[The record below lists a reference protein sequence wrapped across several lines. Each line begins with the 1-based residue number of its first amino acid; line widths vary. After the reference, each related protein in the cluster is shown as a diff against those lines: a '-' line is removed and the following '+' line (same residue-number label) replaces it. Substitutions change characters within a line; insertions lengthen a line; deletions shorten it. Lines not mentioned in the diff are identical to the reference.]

1 MITVYRVLAGT
12 VAALVGVQ
20 AASHA
25 WASAGLGAYIMG
37 GAVVDK
43 SMMEDTGGPLPFPEV
58 LGILIHGLNGGIIIP
73 AVALA
78 LLVVSFFTR
87 VPRALMWA
95 AIVLGLV
102 ALQMTL
108 GYAAHGM
115 AVLAIFHG
123 LNALLLLLAAV
134 SALRNARR
142 PVAAP
147 DVAAP
152 TTARGSVAV

>member
-1 MITVYRVLAGT
+1 MITAYRVLAGT

-25 WASAGLGAYIMG
+25 WVSAGLGAYIMG

-43 SMMEDTGGPLPFPEV
+43 SMMEDTGGPLPFPEAI
-58 LGILIHGLNGGIIIP
+58 GFMIHGLNGSLVIP

-87 VPRALMWA
+87 ASRAVMWA

-102 ALQMTL
+102 ALQVTL
-108 GYAAHGM
+108 GYAAHGL

-123 LNALLLLLAAV
+123 LNALALFGAAV
-134 SALRNARR
+134 TAVGRVRRHVATSGAAASAT
-142 PVAAP
+142 V
-147 DVAAP
+147 
-152 TTARGSVAV
+152 RGSVAV